1 LKGAHEGSAGS
12 AGGGVGTAVA
22 SAGFLQKAS
31 LLLLSSLSFLCI
43 FGPWFLVYRDGFRF
57 LIWRERERGRDTERE
72 RETERGVKRRVKVL
86 WEFSLFLIHFEV
98 EKEKENRGKL
108 K

>member
-1 LKGAHEGSAGS
+1 LK
-12 AGGGVGTAVA
+12 
-22 SAGFLQKAS
+22 
-31 LLLLSSLSFLCI
+31 
-43 FGPWFLVYRDGFRF
+43 
-57 LIWRERERGRDTERE
+57 WRERERGRDTERE